1 MEVDEWRS
9 RAEHTEGQ
17 HDEALEALL
26 ATKAELGELS
36 HLQVRACS
44 MSSTRL
50 LGTKATNGHH
60 SWHMVCKR
68 LVPRLVLG
76 GLVGTRLVPGLV
88 HSWYHSTWYYDS
100 YYLRSA
106 VICRCPAPIVP
117 APAHTAFCRRGC
129 TSQQG
134 RSWLALTRKTQSSRT

>member
-44 MSSTRL
+44 TSSTRL
-50 LGTKATNGHH
+50 LGTKANNGHH
-60 SWHMVCKR
+60 SLHV
-68 LVPRLVLG
+68 
-76 GLVGTRLVPGLV
+76 VGTRSVPGLV
-88 HSWYHSTWYYDS
+88 HNWYHSGWYYDS
-100 YYLRSA
+100 YYLRST
-106 VICRCPAPIVP
+106 VVCRCPAPIVP
-117 APAHTAFCRRGC
+117 APAHPPFAAGAVPG
-129 TSQQG
+129 SKG
-134 RSWLALTRKTQSSRT
+134 GAGSP

>member
-44 MSSTRL
+44 TRL
-50 LGTKATNGHH
+50 LGTAAVDLYHGWTQF
-60 SWHMVCKR
+60 
-68 LVPRLVLG
+68 VLDG
-76 GLVGTRLVPGLV
+76 
-88 HSWYHSTWYYDS
+88 SWYCS
-100 YYLRSA
+100 
-106 VICRCPAPIVP
+106 
-117 APAHTAFCRRGC
+117 
-129 TSQQG
+129 
-134 RSWLALTRKTQSSRT
+134 